1 MRDGHAH
8 VLASDAHSG
17 RQLRPPAL
25 GAGAAAAAELVG
37 EERARW
43 LVEDAPAAIL
53 AGEPLPEAP
62 PADGRAPQAGGGLL
76 SRLRG
81 G

>member
-1 MRDGHAH
+1 

-25 GAGAAAAAELVG
+25 GAGAAAARELVG
-37 EERARW
+37 EARARW
-43 LVEDAPAAIL
+43 LVDDAPAAIL
-53 AGEPLPEAP
+53 AGEPLPDAP
-62 PADGRAPQAGGGLL
+62 PPVGARRKRGLL
-76 SRLRG
+76 ARLRG

>member
-1 MRDGHAH
+1 VRNGFAH

-17 RQLRPPAL
+17 HQLRPPAL

-37 EERARW
+37 PARAKW
-43 LVEDAPAAIL
+43 LVEDAPTAIL

-62 PADGRAPQAGGGLL
+62 PSEGVERRGGLL
-76 SRLRG
+76 ARLRSR
-81 G
+81 